1 MTLEEF
7 YLGLLQRIPGI
18 TDPIKKLSFKDK
30 IKWTGIILILYF
42 VMSQIMIYG
51 INESAVLNFEFLEI
65 LLGSSFGSFI
75 TLGIGP
81 IVTASII
88 LQLLVG
94 SKLIP
99 WDLGTEKGRLLFQGT
114 QKLFALVLCLIEA
127 AIYVLMGAIPA
138 QVPSLIGLVIIQLTA
153 GGILI
158 IFMDEVISKWG
169 FGSGV
174 SLFIVAGVAKGI
186 IVRTFNPLTQSG
198 TFPSV
203 AEAPSGLLLNAI
215 WQLGTDPIAAFI
227 TVTPILA
234 TIIVFIIVVYTQ
246 SIRIEIPLAFG
257 SIRGFGRRWPLKF
270 FYTSNMPVILIGA
283 LIANV
288 QMFAN
293 MLSKTGSSWL
303 GTFDSQG
310 NITGGIVYLL
320 FPPRSQA
327 VAGYMVMIGLFALLG
342 AVAAYYLKKKGMGW
356 KLSAGFGVLGGIV
369 WYAFSISMGLTS
381 LAYVPMM
388 DIARLITY
396 SLVMVAGAMIFS
408 IFWVQTAGMD
418 SASVAKQIQSTGLQI
433 PGYRRDIRVIERVLN
448 KYIPPLAVIGGAG
461 VGFVAAYADFTLA
474 IGTGTGLLLATMIIY
489 QLYEQI
495 AAQHMED
502 MNPAL
507 RRFMSR

>member
-1 MTLEEF
+1 MTLEES
-7 YLGLLQRIPGI
+7 YIALLQRIPGI
-18 TDPIKKLSFKDK
+18 TDPIKKLTFKDK
-30 IKWTGIILILYF
+30 MKWTGIILILYF
-42 VMSQIMIYG
+42 VMSAITIYG
-51 INESAVLNFEFLEI
+51 INVDAVLRFEFLETI
-65 LLGSSFGSFI
+65 LGSSFGSFI

-99 WDLGTEKGRLLFQGT
+99 WDLGTDKGRTLFQGT
-114 QKLFALVLCLIEA
+114 QKLFAFALCIVEG

-138 QVPSLIGLVIIQLTA
+138 QLPSLIGIVILQLAA

-174 SLFIVAGVAKGI
+174 SLFIVAGVSKTI
-186 IVRTFNPLTQSG
+186 IVRTLNPFTQDG
-198 TFPSV
+198 MWPTAGDGPV
-203 AEAPSGLLLNAI
+203 GLIWNAAF
-215 WQLGTDPIAAFI
+215 QLGSNPFGAFI
-227 TVTPILA
+227 ILTPLIA
-234 TIIVFIIVVYTQ
+234 TAIVFIIVVYTQ
-246 SIRIEIPLAFG
+246 SIRVEIPLAFG
-257 SIRGFGRRWPLKF
+257 SVRGFGRRWPLKF

-283 LIANV
+283 LIANF

-293 MLSKTGSSWL
+293 MASKTGMEWL
-303 GTFDSQG
+303 GTFNTDG
-310 NITGGIVYLL
+310 NVTGGLIYFL
-320 FPPRSQA
+320 FPPRTEA

-342 AVAAYYLKKKGMGW
+342 ALLAYYMKRKNMGW
-356 KLSAGFGVLGGIV
+356 KLAPLFGVLGGIL
-369 WYAFSISMGLTS
+369 WYGLMISLNLS
-381 LAYVPMM
+381 SFAYVPLM
-388 DIARLITY
+388 DIARIFTY
-396 SLVMVAGAMIFS
+396 SIIMIVGAMIFS

-418 SASVAKQIQSTGLQI
+418 SGSVAKQIQSTGLQI
-433 PGYRRDIRVIERVLN
+433 PGYRRDIRVIERVLD
-448 KYIPPLAVIGGAG
+448 KYIPPLSIIGGAA

-495 AAQHMED
+495 ASQHMED